1 MNSIWKRVE
10 AESES
15 DHSERVLLQ
24 RAISSS
30 QNGITIARLSDEG
43 EFPLV
48 YANPAFYRLTGYDPD
63 EVIGR
68 DCRFLQRGQTAQ
80 PGLTVLKAALSS
92 GVEATVVLSNF
103 RKDGSHFW
111 NELTVSPVMNESGTL
126 THYVGIQ
133 HDVTER
139 ENDARAIA
147 ALNHAL
153 AQRSEELE
161 LTNES
166 LHAFSASASHD
177 LRAPMVSIKGFCT
190 MLRRSPDLPQNSRN
204 LHYLDRIEANVER
217 MSQLMESMLELA
229 KSTASGLNVR
239 ACDLS
244 AMAQDVVDAIYATAP
259 ELDARVDIE
268 PGLVARGDPLLVHS
282 VLQNLLGN
290 ALKYSSRT
298 PGATVYF
305 GREPGN
311 AGEARFFVSDNGA
324 GFDMKK
330 ATTLFGAFQRFHSQD
345 EFPGTGVGLATVQRI
360 VTRHGGAIS
369 AKSAPGEGAVFYF
382 TLGSA
387 HATV

>member
-48 YANPAFYRLTGYDPD
+48 YANPAFYRLTGYEPD

-68 DCRFLQRGQTAQ
+68 DCRFLQKGQKVQ
-80 PGLTVLKAALSS
+80 PGLTALKAALAR

-103 RKDGSHFW
+103 RKDGSQFW
-111 NELTVSPVMNESGTL
+111 NELTVSPVLSESGTL

-177 LRAPMVSIKGFCT
+177 LRAPLVSIKGFCT
-190 MLRRSPDLPQNSRN
+190 MLRRSPDLSQGSRA
-204 LHYLDRIEANVER
+204 LHYVGRIEANVER
-217 MSQLMESMLELA
+217 MRQLMESMLELA
-229 KSTASGLNVR
+229 RSTASALNVR
-239 ACDLS
+239 TCDLS
-244 AMAQDVVDAIYATAP
+244 AMARDVVEAIYATEP
-259 ELDARVDIE
+259 ELDAQVNIE
-268 PGLVARGDPLLVHS
+268 PGLVARCDPLLVHS

-290 ALKYSSRT
+290 AFKYSSRT
-298 PGATVYF
+298 CGATVHF
-305 GREPGN
+305 GREPGS

-324 GFDMKK
+324 GFDMQK
-330 ATTLFGAFQRFHSQD
+330 ATALFGAFQRFHSQD

-360 VTRHGGAIS
+360 VTRHGGVVS

-382 TLGSA
+382 TLGNA
-387 HATV
+387 DATA

>member
-48 YANPAFYRLTGYDPD
+48 YANPAFYRLTGYEPD

-68 DCRFLQRGQTAQ
+68 DCRFLQRGHTAQ
-80 PGLTVLKAALSS
+80 PGLTALKAALSR

-111 NELTVSPVMNESGTL
+111 NELTVSPVLNESGTL

-177 LRAPMVSIKGFCT
+177 LRAPLVSIKGFCT
-190 MLRRSPDLPQNSRN
+190 MLRRSPDLPKNSRN
-204 LHYLDRIEANVER
+204 LHYLGRIEANVER
-217 MSQLMESMLELA
+217 MRQLMESMLELA
-229 KSTASGLNVR
+229 KSTASALNVQ

-244 AMAQDVVDAIYATAP
+244 AMARDVVDAIYATTP
-259 ELDARVDIE
+259 ELDAQVDIE

-382 TLGSA
+382 TLGNP
-387 HATV
+387 HATA